1 MPREIDGWHKDL
13 GIRMCAMKGSG
24 YMKLLGKTL
33 GVLIKLCY
41 DLLGNYSLAIIFF
54 TALTKVILLPVSLWT
69 QRNSI
74 KMVALTPELNQ
85 LKIKYYGD
93 KDTIAE
99 ETQVLHKRVGYHP
112 LASTIPL
119 FIQLTLL
126 IGVIGAVRTLLTGT
140 ESLLSVTP
148 SEAGG
153 IILLMPLAAGISAF
167 VLGLAQNRLNPI
179 QREQTKAGQWM
190 TNGFSIAISL
200 ALGAF
205 VPVGVGIYWIAS
217 NLFTILQQLI
227 LNAVVPPKKYID
239 YTALEESRRDL
250 DKLSIPRKKVSKK
263 DRKREKSDYK
273 RFFSVAN
280 KHLAFY
286 SEASGFYK
294 YFQAVI
300 EYLLSHSNIIIHY
313 VTSDPKDQIFEL
325 AKEQPRIRP
334 YYIGEKKLITLF
346 MKLDVD
352 IMVMTV
358 PDLENFHLKRSY
370 VRKDIEY
377 IYMFHAM
384 LNGMR
389 AARPGA
395 LDHYDTVFTMGDYID
410 REIRKIEEI
419 TGVPPK
425 KLVPCG
431 YGVLDYLAAA
441 YEKIPKETK
450 QTLQA
455 LIAPS
460 YQVENILESC
470 LIPLVAALLRNHY
483 AVTIRPHPQ
492 YLRRFPREFDRIRE
506 ECEQA
511 FPGAVQFETDFSGN
525 ASIYTADLLV
535 TDWSQIGYEYAL
547 STKKPVL
554 FINTPMKVM
563 NPQLAEAERAS
574 DEEPFDLLFRK
585 IAGIAL
591 KPEEIPERADQAI
604 QQLVEGNYAEVIETV
619 RREHVYHFGES
630 GKYGAQ
636 YILQA
641 LKARQENSQGCQ

>member
-24 YMKLLGKTL
+24 YMELLGETL